1 MEWLFYIFTI
11 ILAYVLGSIP
21 TSVWIGKYFHGIDVR
36 EHGSGNAG
44 ATNTVR
50 VLGWRA
56 GLPVLLIDMIKGLA
70 AVSLVWF
77 RQDLFPSP
85 DFFVSFQLILGVAA
99 MLGHIFPVFARF
111 KGGKGVATL
120 TGVALA
126 VQPWATLS
134 CFGVFMVFLLLFRY
148 VSLGSIAA
156 GIAFP
161 LFVIFVF
168 QTSYLALV
176 LFSLAIAIII
186 IVTHHKNIRRLLQ
199 GEESKADF
207 LFKKKKEG

>member
-1 MEWLFYIFTI
+1 MISGIYYLFTI
-11 ILAYVLGSIP
+11 ILAYLLGSIP

-70 AVSLVWF
+70 AVSLIWF
-77 RQDLFPSP
+77 RRDLFSSQ
-85 DFFVSFQLILGVAA
+85 DFYVTFQLILGIAA
-99 MLGHIFPVFARF
+99 LLGHIFPVFARF

-126 VQPWATLS
+126 VQPLATLS
-134 CFGVFMVFLLLFRY
+134 CFGMFMIFLLIFRY

-156 GIAFP
+156 GLAFP

-168 QTSYLALV
+168 QISHLAIV
-176 LFSLAIAIII
+176 LFSVIIALIVII
-186 IVTHHKNIRRLLQ
+186 THHKNIKRLLH
-199 GEESKADF
+199 GEESRADF
-207 LFKKKKEG
+207 LFKKKE